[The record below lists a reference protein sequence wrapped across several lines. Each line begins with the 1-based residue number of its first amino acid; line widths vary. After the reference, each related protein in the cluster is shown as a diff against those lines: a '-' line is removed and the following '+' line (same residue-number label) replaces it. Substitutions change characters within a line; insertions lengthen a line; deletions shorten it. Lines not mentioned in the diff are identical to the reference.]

1 MKCNVRL
8 RALGYKEIPVVKGI
22 RHREEEDCEVKNLL
36 AKNKNLILEVMHNGI
51 SYKANITLTK
61 HYENYISGVDRKV
74 NNSKNRII
82 LGREKS
88 LYMLYDSKK
97 VVLGNNIGEHEDF
110 ILIRDG
116 NIKYVYMIQDDC
128 TYEVGWEMPDEEF
141 NRVLYQKLY
150 IRSIVG
156 NKMYCGDYFGD
167 RYKFNW
173 EKGDNKFTYDLI
185 EVSAWA
191 N

>member
-1 MKCNVRL
+1 MKYEVRL
-8 RALGYKEIPVVKGI
+8 KALGYKEITVVRGI
-22 RHREEEDCEVKNLL
+22 RHRKEEDCEIKSLW

-74 NNSKNRII
+74 NNSKNRMI

-97 VVLGNNIGEHEDF
+97 IVLGNNIGEHEDF

-156 NKMYCGDYFGD
+156 NKMYFGDYLGD
-167 RYKFNW
+167 RYKFNC
-173 EKGDNKFTYDLI
+173 EKVDNKFTYDLV
-185 EVSAWA
+185 EV
-191 N
+191 NE